1 MSCSVCPRRR
11 GSRVEHSGRQAGR
24 QGARSPRVARGVRPG
39 ARAARP
45 RRGGTRRRAGRHRA
59 VAPAQAAGR
68 EAGRSAGHDRGSG
81 GSGRA
86 GHGRSREPAGGGGVA
101 RCGTRCGRA
110 LGRGRWVA
118 HRPTGP
124 GGAGAR
130 RRDHRRARGAARE
143 LPARGAHTRD
153 RPHGAGRL
161 RRGRAAP
168 QRERGRR
175 GGGGRRRAPGCRA
188 AVGVGRA
195 GRGGGRGG
203 AARARGGRRREPHR
217 AGCGGRWHGGQASRG
232 DRRAARRSARRSHRR
247 PAPPGRRPSGHPD
260 PRPRR
265 PAGVTALPSGASATP
280 TPPATQAVQALL
292 DVYAR
297 VGPLFVGGE
306 GAELIAEDGTRYLD
320 FVAGIGVNALGYN
333 HPVIRAAVERALGSG
348 LIHVSNLYRSE
359 AGERLAEELVARSFA
374 DRAFFCNSGA
384 EANEAAFKFARKWSG
399 KSEIVAFSGSFHG
412 RLFATLAATDRPDY
426 RKPFEPLVPG
436 IRIVAREDWAAVDHA
451 VSASRTAAVIVEPVQ
466 GEGGVRPVDAEW
478 LGFLRELCDSRG
490 VAVIFDEV
498 QCGLGRTG
506 TLFAYEQAG
515 VVPDIL
521 TLAKPLAGGLP
532 MGAVLVTSA
541 VAAALKPG
549 DHATTFG
556 GGPLVAGVALEVV
569 RTIADPAFLAEVR
582 RKAEWLGAHLA
593 RLAAGAPRV
602 REVRGRGLMWGLEL
616 AEPAAPI
623 VAAAR
628 ERGLLVVTAGPQVIR
643 LLPPLVIT
651 VPELERGVAILGEI
665 LA

>member
-1 MSCSVCPRRR
+1 
-11 GSRVEHSGRQAGR
+11 
-24 QGARSPRVARGVRPG
+24 
-39 ARAARP
+39 
-45 RRGGTRRRAGRHRA
+45 
-59 VAPAQAAGR
+59 VAPARAAGR

-86 GHGRSREPAGGGGVA
+86 GHGRSREPAGGGGAA
-101 RCGTRCGRA
+101 RRGTRCGRA
-110 LGRGRWVA
+110 VGRGRWVA

-320 FVAGIGVNALGYN
+320 FVAGIG
-333 HPVIRAAVERALGSG
+333 
-348 LIHVSNLYRSE
+348 
-359 AGERLAEELVARSFA
+359 
-374 DRAFFCNSGA
+374 
-384 EANEAAFKFARKWSG
+384 
-399 KSEIVAFSGSFHG
+399 
-412 RLFATLAATDRPDY
+412 
-426 RKPFEPLVPG
+426 
-436 IRIVAREDWAAVDHA
+436 IVAREDWADVDHA
-451 VSASRTAAVIVEPVQ
+451 VSASRTAAVILEPVQ
-466 GEGGVRPVDAEW
+466 GEGGVRPLDAEW
-478 LGFLRELCDSRG
+478 LGFVRELCDSRG

-569 RTIADPAFLAEVR
+569 RTIADPAFLADVR

-593 RLAAGAPRV
+593 QLAAGAPGV

-628 ERGLLVVTAGPQVIR
+628 ERGLLVVTAGAQVCR
-643 LLPPLVIT
+643 LLPARVRPGPALW
-651 VPELERGVAILGEI
+651 RGAS
-665 LA
+665 

>member
-1 MSCSVCPRRR
+1 MTILS
-11 GSRVEHSGRQAGR
+11 SGT
-24 QGARSPRVARGVRPG
+24 
-39 ARAARP
+39 AATP
-45 RRGGTRRRAGRHRA
+45 
-59 VAPAQAAGR
+59 
-68 EAGRSAGHDRGSG
+68 
-81 GSGRA
+81 
-86 GHGRSREPAGGGGVA
+86 
-101 RCGTRCGRA
+101 
-110 LGRGRWVA
+110 
-118 HRPTGP
+118 
-124 GGAGAR
+124 
-130 RRDHRRARGAARE
+130 
-143 LPARGAHTRD
+143 
-153 RPHGAGRL
+153 
-161 RRGRAAP
+161 AAP
-168 QRERGRR
+168 
-175 GGGGRRRAPGCRA
+175 
-188 AVGVGRA
+188 
-195 GRGGGRGG
+195 
-203 AARARGGRRREPHR
+203 
-217 AGCGGRWHGGQASRG
+217 
-232 DRRAARRSARRSHRR
+232 
-247 PAPPGRRPSGHPD
+247 
-260 PRPRR
+260 
-265 PAGVTALPSGASATP
+265 
-280 TPPATQAVQALL
+280 ALL

-297 VGPLFVGGE
+297 VGPLLVGGE
-306 GAELIAEDGTRYLD
+306 GAELIAADGARYLD

-333 HPVIRAAVERALGSG
+333 HPVIRAALERAAATG
-348 LIHVSNLYRSE
+348 LIHVSNLYRTE
-359 AGERLAEELVARSFA
+359 PGEQLAEELVTRSFA

-436 IRIVAREDWAAVDHA
+436 TRIVEREEWAAVRDA
-451 VSASRTAAVIVEPVQ
+451 VTASRTAAVIVEPVQ
-466 GEGGVRPVDAEW
+466 GEGGVRPVEAEW
-478 LGFLRELCDSRG
+478 LGFVRELCDSRG

-532 MGAVLVTSA
+532 MGAVLVTNA
-541 VAAALKPG
+541 VAGALKPG

-556 GGPLVAGVALEVV
+556 GGPLVAGVAIEVV
-569 RTIADPAFLAEVR
+569 RTIADPAFLADVR

-643 LLPPLVIT
+643 LLPPPVIT
-651 VPELERGVAILGEI
+651 VDRKSVV
-665 LA
+665 